1 MSLKLPETLTQAI
14 WANQLITPVLPAYPG
29 KNTKSAKTPTNIEC
43 KVHIDARPAQRYIFT
58 RAEAASGK
66 YGYNPGSLAQYSK
79 RVAHRV
85 IPSRPGQDSGSQDS
99 GDCGEVCMSKCMSEC
114 MVVFTNPV
122 HVMRDRLPG
131 CLLLVIMACLSLACP
146 DTRAASATDT
156 PAEDVVPV
164 FEPVASTWGPL
175 QMAQDVSIVMRDGI
189 RLSIDVFRPDDNIA
203 HPVLYAAGPYP
214 HTRAILADSAT
225 TVGPIAWYVSQ
236 GYAVVLVS
244 VRGTGLSTGEF
255 TFMGRQEQQD
265 HYEVVQWITTQPWS
279 DGQVAGLGAGYYAA
293 SQWQLA
299 IQNPQGLACIA
310 PINGTLDPYR
320 EWVAPGGLGND
331 AFMGNWYEEKVR
343 LPNAFASE
351 APRLIDYDLRL
362 AWLSHPTWDSYW
374 QERASRESTH
384 LISVPIFAIHDWN
397 QDRMAAGFTT
407 TLNSM
412 GRLNVMNK
420 VMVASPPD
428 DVGLY
433 QDTGFLARELL
444 PYYQWCFTGKS
455 TTSPY
460 IERPRVQY
468 QVRGQNSIR
477 RDSTWPPG
485 NISFQS
491 WFTAKAGTSDIGSLS
506 ETQAIGGAGFTNLER
521 SDNGNV
527 LRFESGPLA
536 QDLQIT
542 GPVMMELF
550 AATTGNDMAFEVT
563 LKEEIRYQLPLSA
576 TFLPGILDNLSDKS
590 LSSEEASTEILVTR
604 GRLKASVRQKDLT
617 RSSDNLPVYTL
628 DQPDLLS
635 PGQVYPLEIALRQT
649 AYRFSAGNRVVLE
662 VRPVNDGS
670 LANSVRDTLYHNTR
684 NPSRLWLPVVPNPQV
699 SEPGTSQNLGPF
711 RRDSRNAG
719 RSSNP
724 NTTPASNAAG
734 NTDSPFIFVPQ

>member
-1 MSLKLPETLTQAI
+1 MGFVVCI
-14 WANQLITPVLPAYPG
+14 NM
-29 KNTKSAKTPTNIEC
+29 
-43 KVHIDARPAQRYIFT
+43 
-58 RAEAASGK
+58 
-66 YGYNPGSLAQYSK
+66 
-79 RVAHRV
+79 
-85 IPSRPGQDSGSQDS
+85 
-99 GDCGEVCMSKCMSEC
+99 CMSKRMRFCG
-114 MVVFTNPV
+114 NPA
-122 HVMRDRLPG
+122 HSLHNSFMGR
-131 CLLLVIMACLSLACP
+131 LLLVILLCLPLAFP
-146 DTRAASATDT
+146 AAWAASATDGA
-156 PAEDVVPV
+156 AEDAVAV

-189 RLSIDVFRPDDNIA
+189 RLSVDVFRPNDNGA

-214 HTRAILADSAT
+214 HTRNILTDTTT

-265 HYEVVQWITTQPWS
+265 HYEVVQWITSQPWS

-320 EWVAPGGLGND
+320 EWVAPGGLGNAD
-331 AFMGNWYEEKVR
+331 FMGNWYEERVR
-343 LPNAFASE
+343 LPNAFASD

-362 AWLSHPTWDSYW
+362 AWLTHPTWDTYW
-374 QERASRESTH
+374 QERASRESTR

-397 QDRMAAGFTT
+397 QDRTAAGFTT
-407 TLNSM
+407 TLNAM
-412 GRLNVMNK
+412 GRLNVVNK
-420 VMVASPPD
+420 VMVASPPGD
-428 DVGLY
+428 AALY
-433 QDTGFLARELL
+433 QDTGFLARDLL
-444 PYYQWCFTGKS
+444 PFYQWCFTGKS
-455 TTSPY
+455 SSSPY

-468 QVRGQNSIR
+468 QVRGQNTIR

-485 NISFQS
+485 NITFQS
-491 WFTAKAGTSDIGSLS
+491 WFTAKAGNSVIGSLD
-506 ETQAIGGAGFTNLER
+506 ETQEIGGAGFTNLER
-521 SDNGNV
+521 ADNGNV
-527 LRFESGPLA
+527 LRFVSEPLA

-542 GPVMMELF
+542 GPVMMELY

-563 LKEEIRYQLPLSA
+563 LKEEIRYQLPISA
-576 TFLPGILDNLSDKS
+576 TFLPGILDDLPGES
-590 LSSEEASTEILVTR
+590 LSSEESSTDILVTR
-604 GRLKASVRQKDLT
+604 GRLKASMRQKDLT

-635 PGQVYPLEIALRQT
+635 PGQVYPLEISLRQT

-670 LANSVRDTLYHNTR
+670 LVNSSRDTIYHNTR
-684 NPSRLWLPVVPNPQV
+684 YPSRLWLPVVPNPLV
-699 SEPGTSQNLGPF
+699 SEPANNQNLGPF
-711 RRDSRNAG
+711 RRNSRNDTSG
-719 RSSNP
+719 SNP
-724 NTTPASNAAG
+724 DTTPVNSADQNA
-734 NTDSPFIFVPQ
+734 DSPFLFVPQ